1 MSIIVGEKI
10 SQIFGTHEVVRA
22 ASFTLSQGDRVG
34 LVGPN
39 GGGKTTLLRI
49 IGGEYEPTVGRLHR
63 AAGLRIGYLPQDP
76 PAPKG
81 STIHGAMLEVFA
93 EVRAMEDEVQTLAE
107 RVAEN
112 HEDAELLERYGE
124 MQSRF
129 EQLGGYDYG
138 VKIEQILTG
147 LAFPRDMWDR
157 PLDQLSGGQRT
168 RVYLGTL
175 LLQNPDVIM
184 LDEPTNH
191 LDLDSVEW
199 LESYLSSYNGSL
211 LVVSHDRYFLD
222 NVTKST
228 WEIALGDLQMYRG
241 SYTEFIPKRAE
252 RIAERVSLW
261 ESQQEYIRK
270 TREFINIHISGQ
282 RTKEAQGRR
291 TRLERFI
298 RDEAIPQPPHLHSMS
313 VSLKA
318 GKRTGDIV
326 LQAHDLA
333 IGYDEPLA
341 VCEKLELI
349 RGQRVAILGA
359 NGIGKTTL
367 MRTLL
372 GQIESLGGEYRL
384 GSNVK
389 CGYLSQTHTELVP
402 GSTAL
407 DSVHCGGLACKQE
420 EALSA
425 LGRLGL
431 GGATADK
438 KVEELSGGQRS
449 RVILAKLMVL
459 SANLLMLDEP
469 TNHLDIDSTEI
480 LQKALQ
486 AFDGSVLFVSHDRY
500 LIKNVATHI
509 WAMDTDGVKVILGGW
524 EEYLA
529 WRAKKRGATAGAK
542 KSGGRDDGDDENDA
556 KPSAEQQRK
565 VRKEN
570 YREARKHANAQ
581 QRLQRQ
587 HEKIETDIHEL
598 EAVLAALNDEIS
610 IASANGDM
618 DKVQSLAD
626 DYKQKNAHLRQ
637 LWEQWETVGAEL
649 E

>member
-10 SQIFGTHEVVRA
+10 TQVFGTHEVIRN
-22 ASFTLSQGDRVG
+22 ASFTLAAGNRVG

-49 IGGEYEPTVGRLHR
+49 IAGEYEPTLGRLHR

-81 STIHGAMLEVFA
+81 STIHGAMLEVFD
-93 EVRAMEDEVQTLAE
+93 EVRKMERELQATAE
-107 RVAEN
+107 KVAEN
-112 HEDAELLERYGE
+112 HDDSALLERYGT

-129 EQLGGYDYG
+129 DQLGGYDYSL
-138 VKIEQILTG
+138 KIEQVLTG
-147 LAFPRDMWDR
+147 LSFPRDMWER
-157 PLDQLSGGQRT
+157 GLDQLSGGQRT

-199 LESYLSSYNGSL
+199 LESYLSSFSGTL

-222 NVTKST
+222 NVTKNT
-228 WEIALGDLQMYRG
+228 WEIANGDLQTYRG
-241 SYTEFIPKRAE
+241 SYTQFLPKRAE
-252 RIAERVSLW
+252 RIAERMSLW
-261 ESQQEYIRK
+261 ESQQEHIRK

-298 RDEAIPQPPHLHSMS
+298 RDEAIPKPPQLHSMS
-313 VSLKA
+313 VSLKTA
-318 GKRTGDIV
+318 VRTGDIV
-326 LQAHDLA
+326 LQARDLV
-333 IGYDEPLA
+333 IGYDTPLLR
-341 VCEKLELI
+341 CEKLELL

-372 GQIESLGGEYRL
+372 GELESLDGEFRL

-389 CGYLSQTHTELVP
+389 CGYLSQTHDELDSK
-402 GSTAL
+402 STAL
-407 DSVHCGGLACKQE
+407 ESVHRGGLACTRE
-420 EALSA
+420 NALSA

-431 GGATADK
+431 GGDTSEKLID
-438 KVEELSGGQRS
+438 ELSGGQHS

-459 SANLLMLDEP
+459 SANFLMLDEP

-480 LQKALQ
+480 LQAALQ
-486 AFDGSVLFVSHDRY
+486 NFDGSVLFVSHDRY

-509 WAMDTDGVKVILGGW
+509 WAMDGDGVKVLLGGW
-524 EEYLA
+524 DEYLA
-529 WRAKKRGATAGAK
+529 WRAKKQGTAGGQSAGTDESVAK
-542 KSGGRDDGDDENDA
+542 
-556 KPSAEQQRK
+556 QQRK
-565 VRKEN
+565 ED
-570 YREARKHANAQ
+570 YREARKRTNAQ

-587 HEKIETDIHEL
+587 HEKIEKEIHEL
-598 EAVLAALNDEIS
+598 ETVLAALNDQITT
-610 IASANGDM
+610 ASENGDM
-618 DKVQSLAD
+618 TKVEALAN
-626 DYKQKNAHLRQ
+626 DYKEKDTTLRK
-637 LWEQWETVGAEL
+637 LWGEWETVGIEL
-649 E
+649 Q